1 MKNKLR
7 KKIKARSSWKYYKS
21 KRIAIKEHPT
31 LKATIEDF
39 WKELKTAYLERF

>member
-21 KRIAIKEHPT
+21 KRLAIKKYPA
-31 LKATIEDF
+31 LKETIEDF
-39 WKELKTAYLERF
+39 WKELKTAYLKRF

>member
-21 KRIAIKEHPT
+21 MRIAIKKYPA
-31 LKATIEDF
+31 LKETIYDF
-39 WKELKTAYLERF
+39 WKGIKTAYLKQF